1 MKILSLFVSLLLI
14 FAASSCKSHKATVVR
29 ASRPGVRVE
38 NSAKIPSGAS
48 SDPSF
53 SNNQKLGDA
62 LVKAAKTWIGTP
74 YRYGGQTKSGT
85 DCSGMTMVIY
95 KDVANMALPRT
106 AAQQAEYCFDIP
118 QRDLQPGDLVFFTTS
133 SRGGKVSHVGMYI
146 GGGKMIHA
154 STSRGVIESSL
165 DEKYYKNHYHSSGR
179 VYGITYAGTGEK
191 KSKGDKSSSK
201 TVASSSSQ
209 KPAAAPTSSGK
220 SKTEQSPAS
229 RSGVVEM
236 TLDQFVAMKQSNPLR
251 DTVIVAEH
259 VIEATVAAL
268 DSASAMVD
276 SVRAKVPADT
286 VAEVRYVPDLPV
298 ANIDGPGK
306 IVDGKKVTVRPVR
319 VENADSTDEVRSVPD
334 LPAAN
339 INGPTVIVNGQRVP
353 VTPVRVDTV
362 KNTDKVEAD
371 SVRQGR
377 EIRESV
383 VKAMKF
389 GK

>member
-1 MKILSLFVSLLLI
+1 MKILPLFLSILLA
-14 FAASSCKSHKATVVR
+14 FAAVSCKSHKTTVIR
-29 ASRPGVRVE
+29 ASAPGVRAE
-38 NSAKIPSGAS
+38 NSVKVPAGKA

-53 SNNQKLGDA
+53 SNNQKISDA

-74 YRYGGQTKSGT
+74 YKYGVQTKSGT

-95 KDVANMALPRT
+95 KDVANLALPRT

-133 SRGGKVSHVGMYI
+133 SRGGKVSHVGMYV

-179 VYGITYAGTGEK
+179 VYGITYAASGEK
-191 KSKGDKSSSK
+191 KTKDGKSSGK
-201 TVASSSSQ
+201 PAVASSSSTKAVSKGSADKTKD
-209 KPAAAPTSSGK
+209 KPAAAKG
-220 SKTEQSPAS
+220 E
-229 RSGVVEM
+229 VVEM
-236 TLDQFVAMKQSNPLR
+236 TLDQFVSMKQNAPLR
-251 DTVIVAEH
+251 DTVVIAEH
-259 VIEATVAAL
+259 IIEAAVGAIG
-268 DSASAMVD
+268 SASAMVD
-276 SVRAKVPADT
+276 SVKSTVSADSVP
-286 VAEVRYVPDLPV
+286 EVRTVRELPT
-298 ANIDGPGK
+298 ANTVGPGEIIDGKRVPM
-306 IVDGKKVTVRPVR
+306 VAVKVET
-319 VENADSTDEVRSVPD
+319 ADSTEEVREVPE
-334 LPAAN
+334 LPAAYT
-339 INGPTVIVNGQRVP
+339 NGPSVIVNGKRVP
-353 VTPVRVDTV
+353 VVPVEEKPVQR
-362 KNTDKVEAD
+362 TDSVVPD